1 MKLIDNR
8 NVRGLVSVKIPVL
21 QISKKKELEKMIDTS
36 LATQFL
42 GEVIGTAILIILGAG
57 VVAGV
62 SLKRSKA
69 ENGGWV
75 VIL

>member
-1 MKLIDNR
+1 
-8 NVRGLVSVKIPVL
+8 
-21 QISKKKELEKMIDTS
+21 MIDTS

-75 VIL
+75 LQWVCMSQGI

>member
-1 MKLIDNR
+1 
-8 NVRGLVSVKIPVL
+8 
-21 QISKKKELEKMIDTS
+21 MIDTS

-62 SLKRSKA
+62 SLKKIQSREWRLGRYYFSLGA
-69 ENGGWV
+69 GCYNGCVCLRVYEYGPS
-75 VIL
+75 

>member
-1 MKLIDNR
+1 
-8 NVRGLVSVKIPVL
+8 
-21 QISKKKELEKMIDTS
+21 MIDTS

-75 VIL
+75 VITLAWGLGVTMGVYVSGYMSMAHL